1 MRNLLSTNLCSKFQP
16 SFTNQECDHYLFYEN
31 DQMEQVSGVCGY
43 CNIKGAYRCVAD
55 ITRIIP
61 LSHSSVGTFLT
72 CHYLYYLQKILGIE
86 VRPPF
91 LSNAIKAGRLWDS
104 VKQKHLGV
112 AIKLQ
117 DVIDEYEID
126 PYIVAKVRALYHAYK
141 ELEITVDEGYELQ
154 AKIDMTYDI
163 TLSPSSFIP
172 SININQEKINL
183 WADRQ
188 DQAGDDRKWIFPMS
202 ITGFYDRKYENYF
215 CEDKLSSRTEFYLDP
230 HYINSQIGTYFLADP
245 KLEYVIMEV
254 CLMPQ
259 QKVLEEGKK
268 RKEKESPEE
277 LYARVYQDIL
287 SRPST
292 YFIGWDKTKKRYG
305 KKFYKW
311 EFQLDDVV
319 ARYQQIVLEILSARY
334 NNGFYKNEKV
344 CNNIYPGIACEMIP
358 ICRNGNMSETQF
370 KIRDK

>member
-1 MRNLLSTNLCSKFQP
+1 M
-16 SFTNQECDHYLFYEN
+16 
-31 DQMEQVSGVCGY
+31 CGY

-202 ITGFYDRKYENYF
+202 ITGFYDRKYHNYF
-215 CEDKLSSRTEFYLDP
+215 CEDKLSGRPEFYLDP
-230 HYINSQIGTYFLADP
+230 FYVDSQCSTYFLADP
-245 KLEYVIMEV
+245 NLEYVIMEV
-254 CLMPQ
+254 AQFPL
-259 QKVLEEGKK
+259 QKTLQESKK
-268 RKEKESPEE
+268 RQEE
-277 LYARVYQDIL
+277 TPDEMYKRCYEDIL
-287 SRPST
+287 SRPSK
-292 YFIGWDKTKKRYG
+292 YFIGYDREKKRYG
-305 KKFYKW
+305 RKLYRG
-311 EFQLDDVV
+311 EFNLD
-319 ARYQQIVLEILSARY
+319 AAKERYQQVVLEILSCRY
-334 NNGFYKNEKV
+334 TGNFFKNFKV
-344 CNNIYPGIACEMIP
+344 CSNVYPGIACDMQN
-358 ICRNGNMSETQF
+358 ICKTGNVSETMYR
-370 KIRDK
+370 IREK